1 MKKLIFSIFLL
12 ILSITIFA
20 QDENFSN
27 DNVAKYIARF
37 KDIAI
42 QEQIRVGIP
51 AAITLAQG
59 IHESAASTSEL
70 ATKAHNHFGIK
81 CKKDWTGETFLHD
94 DDALQ
99 ECFRKYN
106 SDEESYLDHSNYLKN
121 NRRYAFL
128 FDMQIDNYKEWA
140 IGLRKAGYATNP
152 KYSTRLIE
160 LIEKYKLQKYTL
172 EATAIQQ
179 KNLKNEETKQEVYN
193 KMAIEETQAART
205 KKKLEEKKE
214 EVKVKVAETAEK
226 VETEVYGFVKKVK
239 EAVVVNANEEMLNGL
254 RGFYAR
260 KGDMLLKEAVERNI
274 KYARLLDINDLDESP
289 LPADMFIYVEKK
301 FKKSPIKKSH
311 IVQEGETMIMIA
323 QAEGMQLKSLLNLNL
338 MEDKEVPAAGARIY
352 LQNQAERRPILV
364 KKEKPV
370 EEKLTNSIAA
380 AEMAAAKK
388 TEDVNIANTIFTE
401 QEKMQQK
408 ENTKEDGVQLI
419 PKTDVVAVTTSTINP
434 ADIAEAQNNL
444 AEEIANSKST
454 IQNRDP
460 KTAETVIANVE
471 AKVAEATN
479 TPKPADAVKIKEH
492 ADAAKKELA
501 EASRLA
507 KQEEDKQAAWIA
519 EENAREEIIAKKKE
533 LEDKI
538 AEDAAAVR
546 EAELAVIQAAAKP
559 APKSPSTYT
568 EPDIS
573 DEMHR
578 MKKIMD
584 KIVYAPPP
592 LPKPKKVIPVSTNT
606 VVPPKTTPKS
616 TTEQIAGNSK
626 NTLPVNTDKKT
637 TFPKPAI
644 NSKTSGAKK
653 TEKST
658 STDAKKVADKKAADK
673 KAEAAKAKKK

>member
-12 ILSITIFA
+12 VLSITIFA

-239 EAVVVNANEEMLNGL
+239 DAVVVNANEEMLNGL

-380 AEMAAAKK
+380 SEMAAAKK

-401 QEKMQQK
+401 QEKMQAK

-471 AKVAEATN
+471 AKAAEATN
-479 TPKPADAVKIKEH
+479 TPIPADAVKIKEQ

-507 KQEEDKQAAWIA
+507 KQEADKQAAWIA
-519 EENAREEIIAKKKE
+519 EENARQEIIAKKKE

-584 KIVYAPPP
+584 KIVYAAPP
-592 LPKPKKVIPVSTNT
+592 LPKPKKVIPVATNT

-616 TTEQIAGNSK
+616 TIEQIAGNSK
-626 NTLPVNTDKKT
+626 NTLPINTDKKT
-637 TFPKPAI
+637 TSPKPAI